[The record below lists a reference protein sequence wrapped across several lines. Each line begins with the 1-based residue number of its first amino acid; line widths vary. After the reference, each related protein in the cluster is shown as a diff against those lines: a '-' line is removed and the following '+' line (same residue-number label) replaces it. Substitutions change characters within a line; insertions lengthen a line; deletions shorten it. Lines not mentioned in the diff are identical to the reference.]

1 MAKFF
6 IVVDSPGSALESSS
20 IHYRRLT
27 YYKCTFVN
35 KNVIVVSAA
44 LIDIKDIK
52 ELAGKAVYDLWMNE
66 LRKDTGV
73 MRCENSR
80 RFRSVLFDPSRKP
93 DTGALDLNLFSN
105 LPFAKYISGANVD
118 IAGMINMDL
127 VTPVLEFIMTVHAA
141 GDKEA
146 SQYIL
151 VFLTKMVGSRKKMKT
166 ALLFV
171 GPKGAGKDI
180 IFEALFSIFYGPYYI
195 KKAGKGVS
203 TSFNSEQKGK
213 VFGLWNEIEVNKDNI
228 QVIKD
233 MLKAI
238 HWVEHGKGVNM
249 KARSCWRSRCHRQCV
264 TFVMS
269 RLLGPGH

>member
-1 MAKFF
+1 M
-6 IVVDSPGSALESSS
+6 
-20 IHYRRLT
+20 
-27 YYKCTFVN
+27 
-35 KNVIVVSAA
+35 IVVSAA
-44 LIDIKDIK
+44 LIDKSFIK
-52 ELAGKAVYDLWMNE
+52 ELAGKAVYNLWMNE

-73 MRCENSR
+73 MRFVNSR
-80 RFRSVLFDPSRKP
+80 RFRSVVFDPSR
-93 DTGALDLNLFSN
+93 DLDIGALDLNLFSG

-118 IAGMINMDL
+118 IAGMIDMDL
-127 VTPVLEFIMTVHAA
+127 VTPVLDFILTVHAA
-141 GDKEA
+141 GDEEA
-146 SQYIL
+146 GQYIL
-151 VFLTKMVGSRKKMKT
+151 DFLTKMVGSRKKMKT

-213 VFGLWNEIEVNKDNI
+213 VFGLWNEVEVNKENV
-228 QVIKD
+228 QQLKD

-238 HWVEHGKGVNM
+238 HWVEHGKGMNM